1 MFSSIPRRI
10 LQETLVVGIPEE
22 FDRWQWPL
30 IENTEEHPDVV
41 IVKHVH
47 FQYVNETR
55 QTATNDEVQLKG
67 IVFVDAKYSTPQLDY
82 EDLQRMV
89 QEAGGVMQCIIVTR
103 RGTEIG
109 PMNIVAV
116 DACPDDEANVH
127 HWELGVM

>member
-1 MFSSIPRRI
+1 MI
-10 LQETLVVGIPEE
+10 LGIPEE
-22 FDRWQWPL
+22 FDRWQSPL

-41 IVKHVH
+41 IVNHVH

-82 EDLQRMV
+82 EALQAEV
-89 QEAGGVMQCIIVTR
+89 QERGGVMQCFIKTR

-109 PMNIVAV
+109 PMNILMV
-116 DACPDDEANVH
+116 DTCPDDEANVH
-127 HWELGVM
+127 HWELLTY

>member
-1 MFSSIPRRI
+1 MV
-10 LQETLVVGIPEE
+10 LGIPEE

-30 IENTEEHPDVV
+30 IGNTEEHPDVV
-41 IVKHVH
+41 TVNHVH

-67 IVFVDAKYSTPQLDY
+67 IIFVDAKYSTPQLDY
-82 EDLQRMV
+82 EALQAEV
-89 QEAGGVMQCIIVTR
+89 QERGGVMQCMIKTR

-116 DACPDDEANVH
+116 DACPDDEANLH
-127 HWELGVM
+127 HWELGVV

>member
-1 MFSSIPRRI
+1 MA
-10 LQETLVVGIPEE
+10 VGIPEE